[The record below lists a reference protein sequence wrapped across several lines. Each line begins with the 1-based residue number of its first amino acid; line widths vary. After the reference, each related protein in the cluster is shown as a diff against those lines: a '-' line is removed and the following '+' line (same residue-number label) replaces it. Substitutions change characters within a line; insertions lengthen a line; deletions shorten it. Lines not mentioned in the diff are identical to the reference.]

1 MQANVG
7 DSRAIV
13 SRQGG
18 VVELSHD
25 HKPMHPCTYEFV
37 CVHYFFTRHDMLLL
51 CICLL
56 RHCTMSYCVHLYD
69 IVYSG
74 RESNL
79 QGRRLGGVQQSE
91 WKLGTLQSY
100 WRFQL
105 QVQPKTKARGTD
117 YHRYAS
123 LSLSLSLSLS
133 PCLMFIPLLYPPTHY
148 YSTLL

>member
-1 MQANVG
+1 
-7 DSRAIV
+7 
-13 SRQGG
+13 
-18 VVELSHD
+18 
-25 HKPMHPCTYEFV
+25 
-37 CVHYFFTRHDMLLL
+37 MLPL
-51 CICLL
+51 CIFPLCI
-56 RHCTMSYCVHLYD
+56 YCVHLYD

-91 WKLGTLQSY
+91 WKPGTFQSY

-133 PCLMFIPLLYPPTHY
+133 AHSTIVPSHTLLL
-148 YSTLL
+148 YSTLADPEIITSEIDAKDEFVVLACDGKCLTFVTHLLQQ